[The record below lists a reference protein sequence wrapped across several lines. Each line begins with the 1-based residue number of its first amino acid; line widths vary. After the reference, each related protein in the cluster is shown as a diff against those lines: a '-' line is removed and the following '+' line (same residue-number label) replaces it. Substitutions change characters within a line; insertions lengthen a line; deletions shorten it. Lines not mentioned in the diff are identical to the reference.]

1 MDRESTLLV
10 LYKKVNK
17 PPKEITIKND
27 LESMQCLVGGLIE
40 VVNYKDDL
48 LLICNEEGKIN
59 NSLPNLMFENDV
71 IAGDCFFVKDTE
83 NGDFSSLV
91 EEDIMKIKKDISKRS
106 IKYLDKEIENEL

>member
-1 MDRESTLLV
+1 MDNKSTLLV

-17 PPKEITIKND
+17 PPKELTIKND
-27 LESMQCLVGGLIE
+27 LESMQSLVGGLIE
-40 VVNYKDDL
+40 VVNYKNNV

-59 NSLPNLMFENDV
+59 NLLPNLMFENDF

-91 EEDIMKIKKDISKRS
+91 EEDIIKIKRDISKRS
-106 IKYLDKEIENEL
+106 IKYLDKGLENEL